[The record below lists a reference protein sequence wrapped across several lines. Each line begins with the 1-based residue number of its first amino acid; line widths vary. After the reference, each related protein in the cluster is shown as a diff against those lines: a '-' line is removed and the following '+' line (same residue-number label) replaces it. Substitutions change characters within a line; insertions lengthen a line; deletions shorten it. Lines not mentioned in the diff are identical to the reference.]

1 MRVRANT
8 ITPLLERIEK
18 EFKLRSNKP
27 SKNLSIS
34 EDAEQLIDNIRHEIF
49 ENLQSYYQNELGLTD
64 FSVRLGN
71 LMSLNHTIQE
81 CHSLFKVAMR
91 FFSSVFDLHMT
102 EKSME
107 AIMI

>member
-1 MRVRANT
+1 MRRKNVVVVAT
-8 ITPLLERIEK
+8 IN
-18 EFKLRSNKP
+18 RSNKP